1 MTPVDPRTSFL
12 RRLIPA
18 TLLAVLIWAGLR
30 PVLDSAVCG
39 FSQFLIRSFEIPHVT
54 RIVADDHAARLE
66 RADLRTGSKLP
77 ALPLTE
83 IHFNTIVLLALF
95 LALPRPHSRRQ
106 LERLFMAWT
115 TLFALQTLNL
125 VFHVEFLYAT
135 SLGPWSLQHY
145 GPLWRNSYAFL
156 QYFFDLPV
164 RLGAP
169 FVLWVAFNWE
179 ILSAVPTDA
188 TDGKRHAKPRSAKR

>member
-1 MTPVDPRTSFL
+1 MW
-12 RRLIPA
+12 
-18 TLLAVLIWAGLR
+18 LAVRPALDAGI
-30 PVLDSAVCG
+30 CG
-39 FSQFLIRSFEIPHVT
+39 FAQFLIRSFEIPKVT
-54 RIVADDHAARLE
+54 RIVPEDHYARLQ
-66 RADLRTGSKLP
+66 RADLRSDSRLP

-83 IHFNTIVLLALF
+83 IHFNTIVLLTLF

-135 SLGPWSLQHY
+135 SLGPWSLEHY
-145 GPLWRNSYAFL
+145 GAFLRNLYGFL

-169 FVLWVAFNWE
+169 LVLWVAYNWE
-179 ILSAVPTDA
+179 ILSAVPIVQPVPGSDR
-188 TDGKRHAKPRSAKR
+188 KRR